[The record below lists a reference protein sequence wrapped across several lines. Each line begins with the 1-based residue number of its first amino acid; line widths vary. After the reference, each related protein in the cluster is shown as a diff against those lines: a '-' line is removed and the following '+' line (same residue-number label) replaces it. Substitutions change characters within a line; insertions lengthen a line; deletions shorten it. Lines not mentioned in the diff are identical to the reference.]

1 MSACLTRFDVALWR
15 EWFSENNIP
24 DVIASV
30 YAPTAFSAIAGLMRA
45 CRCERMTRAA
55 AYSDDRTLIYRAH
68 KVQLGDESACYDAL
82 VHIEWMY

>member
-15 EWFSENNIP
+15 EWFSTNNIP

-30 YAPTAFSAIAGLMRA
+30 YAPNAFSAVAGVMHA

-68 KVQLGDESACYDAL
+68 QVQLGAESASYEAL
-82 VHIEWMY
+82 IHIEWMS